1 MSRSTGRKF
10 RNTVQQPNNS
20 KMVMKIISDENI
32 PDTVNYRDV
41 IGELRGQ
48 FLTVAEGKSKILHR
62 KRVTSISGTLDVMGA
77 ISEED
82 KIGVVKSY
90 FYGRNIDFLV
100 SLFSTETSEI
110 LLAITG
116 KKFTRIRTAAATGL
130 ATDILSRKDSRLLAC
145 IGAGFQSIE
154 QIRAISQVRSIE
166 EVIISDLNTSKMES
180 LKSTVEKE
188 MGIDA
193 ALKEKVDSDFLNAD
207 IIITATTSK
216 TPVISDQ
223 FIGNETY
230 INSIGSYLPEMKE
243 IETQSICKSRIIA
256 VDSLEETEN
265 SVGEMIDSI
274 SSGCVSKEHINEF
287 TDLVTGKI
295 KIRENTERATA
306 FFKSI
311 GVGIEDLAVAKMIYD
326 GRLA

>member
-20 KMVMKIISDENI
+20 RMVMKIISDENI

-62 KRVTSISGTLDVMGA
+62 KRVTSMSGTLDVMGA

-116 KKFTRIRTAAATGL
+116 KNSQESELPPLPALPLIFSQGRIRDCWHAL
-130 ATDILSRKDSRLLAC
+130 ELVS
-145 IGAGFQSIE
+145 
-154 QIRAISQVRSIE
+154 
-166 EVIISDLNTSKMES
+166 S
-180 LKSTVEKE
+180 L
-188 MGIDA
+188 
-193 ALKEKVDSDFLNAD
+193 
-207 IIITATTSK
+207 
-216 TPVISDQ
+216 
-223 FIGNETY
+223 
-230 INSIGSYLPEMKE
+230 
-243 IETQSICKSRIIA
+243 
-256 VDSLEETEN
+256 
-265 SVGEMIDSI
+265 
-274 SSGCVSKEHINEF
+274 
-287 TDLVTGKI
+287 
-295 KIRENTERATA
+295 
-306 FFKSI
+306 
-311 GVGIEDLAVAKMIYD
+311 
-326 GRLA
+326 